1 MVTAETTGTMSEEQ
15 QAGADSGRRFQI
27 QKLYLKDVSF
37 ESPAAPGI
45 FGSGSDWQPQIS
57 FQLNTE
63 HNQVGD
69 TLHEIVLG
77 VTVTAQHGE
86 RTAFL
91 VELKQAG
98 LFDIAGFEAEEF
110 EHMLGSYCPGILY
123 PYARAAVGDL
133 VQKGGLPQLVL
144 QPINF
149 DVVYA
154 QQRAR
159 QQGADGDAP
168 GGAAADS
175 TDTAH

>member
-1 MVTAETTGTMSEEQ
+1 MTAETTGTMSEEQ
-15 QAGADSGRRFQI
+15 QEGADSGRRFQI

-45 FGSGSDWQPQIS
+45 FGSGSDWQPQIG

-98 LFDIAGFEAEEF
+98 LFDIAGFEGEEF

-123 PYARAAVGDL
+123 PYARSAVGDL

-159 QQGADGDAP
+159 QQTGDGDES
-168 GGAAADS
+168 GATSADS
-175 TDTAH
+175 TDAAR

>member
-1 MVTAETTGTMSEEQ
+1 MSEEQ
-15 QAGADSGRRFQI
+15 QAGADTGRRFQI

-63 HNQVGD
+63 HNQIGD
-69 TLHEIVLG
+69 TLHEVVLA

-98 LFDIAGFEAEEF
+98 LFDISGFEGEEF
-110 EHMLGSYCPGILY
+110 QHMLGSYCPGMLY
-123 PYARAAVGDL
+123 PYARAAVADL

-149 DVVYA
+149 DMVYA

-159 QQGADGDAP
+159 KQSGDGRTSGDE
-168 GGAAADS
+168 AAGPV
-175 TDTAH
+175 DTTH

>member
-1 MVTAETTGTMSEEQ
+1 MSEQ
-15 QAGADSGRRFQI
+15 QQEGADSGRRFQI
-27 QKLYLKDVSF
+27 QRLYLKDVSF

-45 FGSGSDWQPQIS
+45 FSAGSDWQPQIS

-63 HNQVGD
+63 HNQVGE

-77 VTVTAQHGE
+77 VTVTAQHGD

-98 LFDIAGFEAEEF
+98 LFDIAGFEGEEF

-123 PYARAAVGDL
+123 PYVRTAVGDL

-159 QQGADGDAP
+159 KQSADGDASAD
-168 GGAAADS
+168 AA
-175 TDTAH
+175 TDPSDATH

>member
-1 MVTAETTGTMSEEQ
+1 MTAETTGTMSDEQ
-15 QAGADSGRRFQI
+15 QEGADSGRRFQI
-27 QKLYLKDVSF
+27 QKLYVKDVSF
-37 ESPAAPGI
+37 ESPAAPEI
-45 FGSGSDWQPQIS
+45 FGSGSDWQPQIN

-63 HNQVGD
+63 HNQVGE

-77 VTVTAQHGE
+77 VTVTARHGE

-98 LFDIAGFEAEEF
+98 LFDIAGFEGEEF

-123 PYARAAVGDL
+123 PYARAAVADL

-149 DVVYA
+149 DLVYA
-154 QQRAR
+154 QQRERR
-159 QQGADGDAP
+159 QSADGGASAD
-168 GGAAADS
+168 AAADS
-175 TDTAH
+175 TDAAH

>member
-1 MVTAETTGTMSEEQ
+1 MSDEQ
-15 QAGADSGRRFQI
+15 QEGAGSERRFQI

-45 FGSGSDWQPQIS
+45 FGSGSEWQPQIS
-57 FQLNTE
+57 FQLDTE

-149 DVVYA
+149 DLVYA
-154 QQRAR
+154 RQRAR
-159 QQGADGDAP
+159 QQSGDGEAAP
-168 GGAAADS
+168 NEAADAS
-175 TDTAH
+175 DASDTAH

>member
-1 MVTAETTGTMSEEQ
+1 MTAETTGTMSEEQ
-15 QAGADSGRRFQI
+15 QEGAESGRRFQI

-63 HNQVGD
+63 HNQVGE

-98 LFDIAGFEAEEF
+98 LFDIAGFEGEEF

-159 QQGADGDAP
+159 QQ
-168 GGAAADS
+168 AAAEGTTEDAAANP
-175 TDTAH
+175 TDTAN